1 MICIILINATLD
13 LNYISYCFIKG
24 VYMNKKL
31 LNLLLV
37 GLAGFPLFTSAA
49 DIDAGKAKS
58 ATCAVCHGANGVSA
72 VPIYPNL
79 KGQKE
84 AYLVS
89 ALKAYKANQRQGGMS
104 AIMAGQAA
112 ALSDDDIA
120 NLAAY
125 YASLE

>member
-1 MICIILINATLD
+1 
-13 LNYISYCFIKG
+13 
-24 VYMNKKL
+24 MNKKL